1 MDIKILGPG
10 CAKCITL
17 EKKVRAVVD
26 RLQLDATVTKV
37 DDIVDIM
44 AYGIMTTPALVVNE
58 KIVVKGR
65 VPDEKEIEAFL
76 K

>member
-10 CAKCITL
+10 CTKCITL

-26 RLQLDATVTKV
+26 RMQLTATVTKI

-44 AYGIMTTPALVVNE
+44 AYGIMTTPALVVDG

-65 VPDEKEIEAFL
+65 VPDEKEIEVFL